1 MRHFARGIVLAGV
14 DLAQEVSPSFARGA
28 AGVRIR
34 YCPPAGSADPRAH
47 TPTALRAKIGT
58 VRTSRTDRPTLP
70 RLLLPIWAYP
80 LVGVGAVLI
89 ALLPWIRTGLRLPL
103 QNLWATQTLPEDM
116 PIVLLP
122 LSQYYLGT
130 ILALLVTAGLVGGI
144 VARAAPPTHRALSG
158 GFTVAGAFL
167 AMTFVCV
174 QSALVLAE
182 GLRTDETASTY
193 LTLVVAWTVLCS
205 LGGLLIMALVTRAPR
220 AGATVAVAL
229 AAPAVGTWAKALL
242 APSPSLASPAVQT
255 VIDYLHWL
263 PAVLVGVVL
272 AWCGVRTSGRIAA
285 WVMSLVLLWVLPAVL
300 TAITYVAGFRAAESL
315 LESIGAGLDVL
326 ALALAPSIAGP
337 PVLVAFAI
345 GALGSVLIWA
355 LLFTRARAA
364 DRRLHEAA
372 HDQG

>member
-1 MRHFARGIVLAGV
+1 
-14 DLAQEVSPSFARGA
+14 
-28 AGVRIR
+28 
-34 YCPPAGSADPRAH
+34 
-47 TPTALRAKIGT
+47 
-58 VRTSRTDRPTLP
+58 DRPTLP

-80 LVGVGAVLI
+80 LVGVGAVLVG
-89 ALLPWIRTGLRLPL
+89 LLPWIRAGLQLPL
-103 QNLWATQTLPEDM
+103 QNLWAVQTLPEDM
-116 PIVLLP
+116 PLVLLP
-122 LSQYYLGT
+122 LNQYYLGT
-130 ILALLVTAGLVGGI
+130 ILALMVTAGLVGGVI
-144 VARAAPPTHRALSG
+144 ARAAPPTHRALSG

-182 GLRTDETASTY
+182 GLRADESAGTY
-193 LTLVVAWTVLCS
+193 LTLVVAWAVLCS

-242 APSPSLASPAVQT
+242 APSPSLASPTVQT

-263 PAVLVGVVL
+263 PAVLVGVAL

-326 ALALAPSIAGP
+326 ALALAPGTAGP
-337 PVLVAFAI
+337 PVLLALVI
-345 GALGSVLIWA
+345 GVLGSLAIWLVLSA
-355 LLFTRARAA
+355 RARAA
-364 DRRLHEAA
+364 DRRLTASSDH
-372 HDQG
+372 HG